1 MDLKG
6 DLIVHLVGEMRRGLA
21 TLHTCGMLETWVVRY
36 TGMNVSEM
44 FA

>member
-6 DLIVHLVGEMRRGLA
+6 DQILHLVGEMRKGLS
-21 TLHTCGMLETWVVRY
+21 TLQTCRMLETWAVRY